1 MPAAAILARFVLLE
15 ARRSGLPWL
24 VAASLLAA
32 LGGAAFVS
40 QVALTESIAL
50 KAALCAALLRAC
62 AVFLVALHV
71 AASTVREL
79 DDKGLELMLT
89 LPVSRVSQYTGRL
102 AGYVGLGVVIS
113 ACFALPLFLW
123 APPAAVL
130 LWAAS
135 LALETTLVAAA
146 ALFFSMALAQWAP
159 AFAATAGLYLLARAM
174 GAVQSIAASPLAE
187 PTLAHRLAQ
196 WSIDAVALLLP
207 RLDAATRTEWLV
219 YGAPSASAYAVAL
232 GGLALYALLL
242 VAAGLFDFY
251 RRNL

>member
-50 KAALCAALLRAC
+50 QAALSAALLRAC